1 MVVTRTYAPRFRLL
15 CIGFVLCGIVT
26 VLPGPLLPLLAVRW
40 GLPDVQS
47 GGFFAAEF
55 AASTVGAILSPRR
68 LSRSLPGGF
77 ALMTA
82 GVALLAVA
90 ASGANGTTG
99 HPLALLAFA
108 LIGFGTGLSVTATN
122 LTAGADPSGRGR
134 RLSIVNLWWGVGAV
148 ACPWVIA
155 AAERS
160 HRMRPLLLVLALAAL
175 AMFAAFAPLLR
186 VPVRPSPRPRATASS
201 QLGTLAFFA
210 LFLFL
215 YVGVENAVGGWIAT
229 YAHRFSGFTLAD
241 SSLTVSVYWMALL
254 AGRGLTSLALR
265 TFSETAVLLPGLALS
280 LAAVAVLIQPHAPA
294 TVLLAVVAAGIGFG
308 PVFPLG
314 VARMLARLSDHR
326 RTGWVFAMCA
336 GGGAVLPW
344 LTGLVSTA
352 SASLRVGFAV
362 PVTALAVILVLA
374 LVENAVLRK
383 PGPAQVPL
391 AP

>member
-1 MVVTRTYAPRFRLL
+1 MLATRTYAPRFWLL
-15 CIGFVLCGIVT
+15 CVGFVICGIVT
-26 VLPGPLLPLLAVRW
+26 VLPGPLLPLLAARW

-55 AASTVGAILSPRR
+55 AASTVGAVFSPWR
-68 LSRSLPGGF
+68 LHRSLPGGF
-77 ALMTA
+77 AFMAA
-82 GVALLAVA
+82 GVALLDVA
-90 ASGANGTTG
+90 AAGTNAATG
-99 HPLALLAFA
+99 HPLALMAFA

-122 LTAGADPSGRGR
+122 LTAGAASAGRGR
-134 RLSIVNLWWGVGAV
+134 RLSIVNLWWGMGAV

-160 HRMRPLLLVLALAAL
+160 HRMRPLLLLLALAAL
-175 AMFAAFAPLLR
+175 GMFAAFAPLLR
-186 VPVRPSPRPRATASS
+186 VPAGPSPRARATASS
-201 QLGTLAFFA
+201 QFGTLAFFA

-241 SSLTVSVYWMALL
+241 SSLTVSIYWMALL

-265 TFSETAVLLPGLALS
+265 KFSESAVLVPGLVLA
-280 LAAVAVLIQPHAPA
+280 LAAVAALIQPHATA
-294 TVLLAVVAAGIGFG
+294 TVLVAVVAAGIGFG

-314 VARMLARLSDHR
+314 VARLLARLSDHR

-362 PVTALAVILVLA
+362 PVAALAAILVLA

-383 PGPAQVPL
+383 PEPAQHPL
-391 AP
+391 TP